1 MPLSAAKS
9 PLYFGDWGF
18 FNKDIY
24 LHHEPK
30 RNHSTRREKMS
41 RYWPVV
47 VLYALVIA
55 FSYLTVL
62 LTNGHFMSHFM
73 GWTMIAFGML
83 KLEDID
89 TFAEGFRKYDF
100 FAASSSLYA
109 KSYPMLEVV
118 LGVFFLINLFIFPVT
133 VAVLIMYTSTLFGL
147 SKKLHLG
154 EKIDC
159 LCLGVRFRL
168 PLSIVAVFESSVMVA
183 MAVWMLSM

>member
-1 MPLSAAKS
+1 ML
-9 PLYFGDWGF
+9 FGDWGLLI
-18 FNKDIY
+18 KIY
-24 LHHEPK
+24 TYIMSLKEIIL
-30 RNHSTRREKMS
+30 REEKKYL

-62 LTNGHFMSHFM
+62 LTHGHFMLHFM

-89 TFAEGFRKYDF
+89 SFAEGFRKYDF

-118 LGVFFLINLFIFPVT
+118 LGVFFLINLFTFPVT

-147 SKKLHLG
+147 SKKLRLG

-168 PLSIVAVFESSVMVA
+168 PLSIVAIFESSVMVA